1 MLGPRL
7 GVGDVVINKTGFL
20 FTSFNWGKQI
30 KHIHT
35 SKLINE
41 LF

>member
-20 FTSFNWGKQI
+20 FTASYWGKQI